1 MREGVVVADSGP
13 LIGLARI
20 EQLHLLPALAS
31 RILLPQAVWNE
42 VTAAKTKAP
51 GALEIS
57 RATWIEVQQVNPT
70 LVESLRILLDPG
82 EAKENGIHIR
92 KELIDAVLREVGE

>member
-1 MREGVVVADSGP
+1 MREGVVVADSGL

-42 VTAAKTKAP
+42 VTAAKTEAP

-57 RATWIEVQQVNPT
+57 QATWIEVQQVNPT
-70 LVESLRILLDPG
+70 PSSRCAFCSTQVKPRQSLSR
-82 EAKENGIHIR
+82 AHCQ
-92 KELIDAVLREVGE
+92 VVSC